1 VIARPSLITGERDEG
16 RFGERAAGVVG
27 DGVLA
32 VVGAFGGKQLRERYR
47 STTPDVL
54 ASALIRIGEAP
65 DHDKIVDGAD
75 LR

>member
-1 VIARPSLITGERDEG
+1 V
-16 RFGERAAGVVG
+16 
-27 DGVLA
+27 
-32 VVGAFGGKQLRERYR
+32 FGGKKVRDRYR

-65 DHDKIVDGAD
+65 EHGHIVDGAD